1 MKSLTSQVALRL
13 SLLVLVIS
21 GGTLLIGSAAAAVT
35 RFGPWPVVAILLT
48 STILLTGATWSASQ
62 YLVSNPLRSLAEKVR
77 ALSASQDYSVPL
89 TAVSTAEVGELVDSL
104 NDLLEHMDVRS
115 QHFEERN
122 QYFQGEGG
130 RLESE
135 VAARVRE
142 LRESNERL
150 EAATTQAIAANDA
163 KSEFIANMTHEIR
176 TPMNGV
182 LGMSELLFN
191 TDLTSQQQKF
201 TRTILESAEDLLSII
216 NNILDFSK
224 VEAGKLEKVDNR
236 PSSPRECVEK
246 VSELLVARAGLKG
259 LTLSHECAD
268 DVPAAMLGD
277 EKRLRQVLTNTIG
290 NAIKFTDRGTIVV
303 RTTLVSEVDDVCT
316 IRFEIVDTGIGIPSH
331 LHQHVF
337 EGFSQADTSTTRQFG
352 GTGLGLTISK
362 SLVELMGGEIGVI
375 SRPGVG
381 SNFWFTIP
389 GELSRAAT
397 AADRDLEGA
406 RALIVAVDGNSR
418 DALRHQLTTCGGV
431 GVVVPD
437 AAQALATLQE
447 DSSGQPPFEVVLIDT
462 QRLDGMALAREI
474 RSHETTKSLPLVL
487 VSTVERPKDEL
498 TEAGIDGLL
507 KKPFKPAEL
516 FACVAKAIGR
526 LDVSI
531 RPEDQAELESDAWGA
546 GRPGRSGPG
555 PSRGTVP
562 GARILVAEDNP
573 VNRQV
578 ATIMLETLECRVD
591 VVVNGAEAVDAVQRE
606 RYDLVF
612 LDCQMPKLDG
622 YAAAEQIRG
631 LEQQDQIG
639 SERVVAR
646 SGHLPLV
653 ALTAH
658 TAPADRDRSL
668 ASGMDDF
675 VTKPFTLQTLG
686 QVLGRWV
693 GGRAESPELTPVPTQ
708 PLPEV
713 SDDSPISEAALEQ
726 IMELDRLNGG
736 GVFASVAR
744 AFLEA
749 APNTLEDLRAAV
761 SEGDPVRVAQA
772 AHALKSSCFNVGA
785 VSMATASKE
794 LEALGKNGTIEGAAT
809 LATTLDEL
817 FVAVKTDL
825 EARLEKDTSD
835 DVVSA

>member
-1 MKSLTSQVALRL
+1 MERIAALGRRPD
-13 SLLVLVIS
+13 
-21 GGTLLIGSAAAAVT
+21 TQNC
-35 RFGPWPVVAILLT
+35 R
-48 STILLTGATWSASQ
+48 
-62 YLVSNPLRSLAEKVR
+62 VR
-77 ALSASQDYSVPL
+77 ALSGSQDYSVQL
-89 TAVSTAEVGELVDSL
+89 TAASTAEVGELVDSL
-104 NDLLEHMDVRS
+104 NELLGQMDVRS

-122 QYFQGEGG
+122 QHFQGEGG

-135 VAARVRE
+135 VAARTRE

-150 EAATTQAIAANDA
+150 EAATAQAIAANDA

-182 LGMSELLFN
+182 LGMTELLFN

-224 VEAGKLEKVDNR
+224 AEAGKLEKVDNR
-236 PSSPRECVEK
+236 PFSPRDCVEK

-277 EKRLRQVLTNTIG
+277 GKRLRQVLTNTIG

-303 RTTLVSEVDDVCT
+303 RTSLVSQVDDLCT
-316 IRFEIVDTGIGIPSH
+316 IRFEVVDTGIGIPSH

-397 AADRDLEGA
+397 SADRDLKGA
-406 RALIVAVDGNSR
+406 RALIVAVDGSSR

-431 GVVVPD
+431 GVVVSD
-437 AAQALATLQE
+437 ARQALAALRDE
-447 DSSGQPPFEVVLIDT
+447 PKGHPAFEVVLIDT
-462 QRLDGMALAREI
+462 QRLDGLALAREI

-487 VSTVERPKDEL
+487 VSTVERSKGEL
-498 TEAGIDGLL
+498 AEAGIDGLL
-507 KKPFKPAEL
+507 RKPFKPTNL
-516 FACVAKAIGR
+516 FASVAKAIGR
-526 LDVSI
+526 LDVSV
-531 RPEDQAELESDAWGA
+531 RAEDHAELESDAWGA
-546 GRPGRSGPG
+546 RRSGGSAPG
-555 PSRGTVP
+555 QSL
-562 GARILVAEDNP
+562 GAVAGAHILVAEDNP

-591 VVVNGAEAVDAVQRE
+591 VVVNGAEAVDAVQRD

-612 LDCQMPKLDG
+612 LDCQMPTLDG
-622 YAAAEQIRG
+622 YAAAEQIRR
-631 LEQQDQIG
+631 LEQRDQIG
-639 SERVVAR
+639 SDRVVER
-646 SGHLPLV
+646 SGHLPIV

-668 ASGMDDF
+668 QSGMDDF

-686 QVLGRWV
+686 TVLGRWV
-693 GGRAESPELTPVPTQ
+693 GERAESPEPTPVPAE
-708 PLPEV
+708 PLPEGL
-713 SDDSPISEAALEQ
+713 DDGPISEAALEQ

-749 APNTLEDLRAAV
+749 APKTLEELRTGV
-761 SEGDPVRVAQA
+761 SEGDPTRVAQA

-785 VSMATASKE
+785 VTMATASKE
-794 LEALGKNGTIEGAAT
+794 LEALGTNGTIEGAAS
-809 LATTLDEL
+809 LATTLDQL
-817 FVAVKTDL
+817 YVAVKADL
-825 EARLEKDTSD
+825 EARLEKDPSD
-835 DVVSA
+835 DAVPV